1 MPCHLL
7 VSSVLRIMVLT
18 KQRSFET
25 ILDLRQ
31 NRLWT
36 ASYSQLSNNSWICRL
51 RTPNLGFVDTSQ
63 NVLGW
68 NRLLAKFKLWVIF
81 SSTPEHILSPYIFVR
96 RYWCFCH
103 NSKQMN
109 IFKLA
114 VKFFYEVLM
123 NLFDEFVWR
132 YFFTNFFTNFFDA
145 FFDEFL
151 TKFLLK
157 FLMKFF
163 DEIFDA
169 FFYELFNEFFDEFFW
184 RIYQRI
190 FWRIVWRIFWQ
201 IFDL

>member
-7 VSSVLRIMVLT
+7 ASSVLRIMVLT

-114 VKFFYEVLM
+114 VKFFYEVLK
-123 NLFDEFVWR
+123 NLFDDIFLR
-132 YFFTNFFTNFFDA
+132 ISLRIFLTL
-145 FFDEFL
+145 FL
-151 TKFLLK
+151 TKFLT
-157 FLMKFF
+157 KFF

-190 FWRIVWRIFWQ
+190 FWQIVLTNFWPIIF
-201 IFDL
+201 